1 MSNIKMTN
9 NTITIKPKK
18 KFVPLKPSHKKFKA
32 VFQMVECVFKNRA
45 VETCFKGFK
54 ANKSFAKLMDG
65 MNQANQLRI
74 EEVKNKGLNRAW
86 GCIVKAFKKH
96 YRRECLGAWAKCVRG
111 DDAGKRECPICYSK
125 AHLVKLTCGHG
136 YCETCLPN
144 IKVVK
149 AGTQSKTTQTFKC
162 AMRCGDKMIKLP
174 KHKIPQKVGA
184 WVPEGQKAVGGKVR
198 KTRGGAHDDAYWC
211 STKKVPRG
219 IDADSEI
226 GFKKDTHKTNPKRKG
241 KGENPSISWQRWQ
254 ECIIDHPNGPP
265 ECAEQW
271 FKRGMNKGDW
281 DDAIKR
287 GYIEI
292 DNGIFWGESDEESD
306 EEEIFME

>member
-1 MSNIKMTN
+1 MTN
-9 NTITIKPKK
+9 KTLTIKLNKRQTKDKK
-18 KFVPLKPSHKKFKA
+18 AKELIGSAQVKKFKA
-32 VFQMVECVFKNRA
+32 WFKAVDTIFKNRA
-45 VETCFKGFK
+45 VETCLKHFK
-54 ANKSFAKLMDG
+54 ANKNFAKLMVG
-65 MNQANQLRI
+65 MNQANILRN
-74 EEVKNKGLNRAW
+74 EEQNNKGFNRMW
-86 GCIVKAFKKH
+86 EKIFKMAQKH
-96 YRRECLGAWAKCVRG
+96 YRRDCLEAWAKCVRG

-125 AHLVKLTCGHG
+125 AKLVKLTCGHG

-149 AGTQSKTTQTFKC
+149 SGAQSKRTQTFKC

-184 WVPEGQKAVGGKVR
+184 WVPDGQIAVGGKVR
-198 KTRGGAHDDAYWC
+198 KTRGGCHDDAYWC

-219 IDADSEI
+219 IDKDDEI
-226 GFKKDTHKTNPKRKG
+226 VFKKDTHKTNPKRKG

-265 ECAEQW
+265 EFADQW

-292 DNGIFWGESDEESD
+292 NGDVEMESDS